1 MARKDIK
8 AFDFTSE
15 QSRTAAAENGRKG
28 GIASGQARRQ
38 KKTLSELAKMIAENP
53 APAAAKKKLA
63 KMGISD
69 EDANNNA
76 CIAAAVYDKAIKGN
90 MQAVDKWE
98 ELTAASKNDD
108 EKYYL
113 PGRVLGKAFVDI
125 NRQIKPNIEYVF
137 EGGRGGLKSSFVA
150 FKIVELIK
158 NNPQMH
164 ACITRQVAGTLKDSV
179 YANMKWA
186 INELGLME
194 EFECKVS
201 PLEIKYIKTGQTIYF
216 RGLDDETKLKSI
228 KPEFGYIGILWK
240 EEKDQMK
247 GDAQERSVNQSV
259 LRGGDESYDFSS
271 YNPPKSKS
279 NWVNRIKLIPNPKRV
294 IHHSSYLEAP
304 AEWLGQKFIDDA
316 AHLKEIN
323 PEAYEHE
330 YLGVPNGDGGNVF
343 EYLEIRDITDEEIS
357 HMDRIFAGVDYGW
370 YPDQFCYLR
379 TYYDSAREK
388 IYLIDE
394 LYVNKWS
401 NSKTAD
407 WIKKKG
413 YDDYTMICDSAE
425 PKSVNDFRD
434 AGLPARGAIKGP
446 GSIEYGF
453 KFLQTKTLVIDPKR
467 TPNAYKEITEYEYD
481 RDKEGNPYA
490 ELSAQDKAN
499 KGKQYEKEQR
509 QRTYERRIRK
519 TKREVFGLQTGVD
532 NAPNEKAKF
541 ALQQDL
547 DRKSYLLQKQ
557 NAAYKDYCKQNDLR
571 ELQDRLMIAKWNRQ
585 NAAKARGAAKR
596 YKTAKG
602 ID

>member
-1 MARKDIK
+1 MANEENLKPFNNR
-8 AFDFTSE
+8 TESE
-15 QSRTAAAENGRKG
+15 QREIAQKG
-28 GIASGQARRQ
+28 GIASGQSRRQ

-53 APAAAKKKLA
+53 APTAAKKKLT

-76 CIAAAVYDKAIKGN
+76 CIVAAVYDKAIKGN

-98 ELTAASKNDD
+98 QLVAVSKSDESKYELPA
-108 EKYYL
+108 
-113 PGRVLGKAFVDI
+113 RVLGKAFVDI

-201 PLEIKYIKTGQTIYF
+201 PLEIKYVKTGQTIYF

-279 NWVNRIKLIPNPKRV
+279 NWVNRIKLVPNSKRV

-357 HMDRIFAGVDYGW
+357 RMDRIFAGVDYGW
-370 YPDQFCYLR
+370 YPDAFCYLR

-453 KFLQTKTLVIDPKR
+453 KFLQTKTIVIDPKR

-481 RDKEGNPYA
+481 RDKEGNVISGYPDGNDHAISALRYA
-490 ELSAQDKAN
+490 YEPLFNRRGYSA
-499 KGKQYEKEQR
+499 
-509 QRTYERRIRK
+509 
-519 TKREVFGLQTGVD
+519 
-532 NAPNEKAKF
+532 
-541 ALQQDL
+541 
-547 DRKSYLLQKQ
+547 
-557 NAAYKDYCKQNDLR
+557 
-571 ELQDRLMIAKWNRQ
+571 
-585 NAAKARGAAKR
+585 
-596 YKTAKG
+596 
-602 ID
+602 

>member
-1 MARKDIK
+1 MANEENLKPFKPGRS
-8 AFDFTSE
+8 SE
-15 QSRTAAAENGRKG
+15 EAVKNGQKG
-28 GIASGQARRQ
+28 GIASGQSRRQ

-53 APAAAKKKLA
+53 APTTAKKKLT

-76 CIAAAVYDKAIKGN
+76 CIVAAVYDKAIKGN

-98 ELTAASKNDD
+98 QLVAVSKSDESKYELPA
-108 EKYYL
+108 
-113 PGRVLGKAFVDI
+113 RVLGKAFVDI

-370 YPDQFCYLR
+370 YPDAFCYLR

-453 KFLQTKTLVIDPKR
+453 KFLQTKTIVIDPKR

-481 RDKEGNPYA
+481 RDKEGNVISGYPDGDDHAISALRYA
-490 ELSAQDKAN
+490 YEPLFNRRGYSA
-499 KGKQYEKEQR
+499 
-509 QRTYERRIRK
+509 
-519 TKREVFGLQTGVD
+519 
-532 NAPNEKAKF
+532 
-541 ALQQDL
+541 
-547 DRKSYLLQKQ
+547 
-557 NAAYKDYCKQNDLR
+557 
-571 ELQDRLMIAKWNRQ
+571 
-585 NAAKARGAAKR
+585 
-596 YKTAKG
+596 
-602 ID
+602 

>member
-1 MARKDIK
+1 MQSKSEAR
-8 AFDFTSE
+8 A
-15 QSRTAAAENGRKG
+15 NGKKG
-28 GIASGQARRQ
+28 GIASGQARRR
-38 KKTLSELAKMIAENP
+38 KKTLSELAKMIADNP
-53 APAAAKKKLA
+53 APDNARAKLA

-69 EDANNNA
+69 DDANNNA
-76 CIAAAVYDKAIKGN
+76 VVAASIYAKAIKGN

-98 ELTAASKNDD
+98 QLVAVSKSDESKYELPA
-108 EKYYL
+108 
-113 PGRVLGKAFVDI
+113 RVLGKAFVDI

-279 NWVNRIKLIPNPKRV
+279 NWVNRIKLVPNPKRV

-343 EYLEIRDITDEEIS
+343 EYLEIRDIADEEIS
-357 HMDRIFAGVDYGW
+357 RMDRIFAGVDYGW
-370 YPDQFCYLR
+370 YPDAFCYLR

-453 KFLQTKTLVIDPKR
+453 KFLQTKTIVIDPKR

-481 RDKEGNPYA
+481 RDKEGNVISGYPDGNDHAISALRYA
-490 ELSAQDKAN
+490 YEPLFNRRGYSA
-499 KGKQYEKEQR
+499 
-509 QRTYERRIRK
+509 
-519 TKREVFGLQTGVD
+519 
-532 NAPNEKAKF
+532 
-541 ALQQDL
+541 
-547 DRKSYLLQKQ
+547 
-557 NAAYKDYCKQNDLR
+557 
-571 ELQDRLMIAKWNRQ
+571 
-585 NAAKARGAAKR
+585 
-596 YKTAKG
+596 
-602 ID
+602 

>member
-1 MARKDIK
+1 MANEKNLIPN
-8 AFDFTSE
+8 SE
-15 QSRTAAAENGRKG
+15 RTPSELREITKKG
-28 GIASGQARRQ
+28 GIKSGEVRRQ

-53 APAAAKKKLA
+53 APTTAKKKLT

-76 CIAAAVYDKAIKGN
+76 CIVAAVYDKAIKGN

-98 ELTAASKNDD
+98 QLVAVSKSDENKYELPA
-108 EKYYL
+108 
-113 PGRVLGKAFVDI
+113 RVLGKAFVDI

-259 LRGGDESYDFSS
+259 LRGGDKSYDFSS

-279 NWVNRIKLIPNPKRV
+279 NWVNRIKLVPNPKRV

-330 YLGVPNGDGGNVF
+330 YLGIPNGDGGNVF

-370 YPDQFCYLR
+370 YPDAFCYLR

-481 RDKEGNPYA
+481 RDKEGNVISGYPDGNDHAISALRYA
-490 ELSAQDKAN
+490 YEPLFNRRGYSA
-499 KGKQYEKEQR
+499 
-509 QRTYERRIRK
+509 
-519 TKREVFGLQTGVD
+519 
-532 NAPNEKAKF
+532 
-541 ALQQDL
+541 
-547 DRKSYLLQKQ
+547 
-557 NAAYKDYCKQNDLR
+557 
-571 ELQDRLMIAKWNRQ
+571 
-585 NAAKARGAAKR
+585 
-596 YKTAKG
+596 
-602 ID
+602 

>member
-1 MARKDIK
+1 MANEKNLRPGSMQSK
-8 AFDFTSE
+8 SE
-15 QSRTAAAENGRKG
+15 ARANGKKG
-28 GIASGQARRQ
+28 GIASGQARRR
-38 KKTLSELAKMIAENP
+38 KKTLSELAKMIADNP
-53 APAAAKKKLA
+53 APDNARAKLA

-69 EDANNNA
+69 DDANNNA
-76 CIAAAVYDKAIKGN
+76 VVAASIYAKAIKGN

-98 ELTAASKNDD
+98 QLVAVSKSDENKYELPA
-108 EKYYL
+108 
-113 PGRVLGKAFVDI
+113 RVLGKAFVDI

-259 LRGGDESYDFSS
+259 LRGGDKSYDFSS

-279 NWVNRIKLIPNPKRV
+279 NWVNRIKLVPNPKRV

-330 YLGVPNGDGGNVF
+330 YLGIPNGDGGNVF

-370 YPDQFCYLR
+370 YPDAFCYLR

-453 KFLQTKTLVIDPKR
+453 KFLQTKTIVIDPKR

-481 RDKEGNPYA
+481 RDKEGNVISGYPDGDDHAISALRYA
-490 ELSAQDKAN
+490 YEPLFNRRGYSA
-499 KGKQYEKEQR
+499 
-509 QRTYERRIRK
+509 
-519 TKREVFGLQTGVD
+519 
-532 NAPNEKAKF
+532 
-541 ALQQDL
+541 
-547 DRKSYLLQKQ
+547 
-557 NAAYKDYCKQNDLR
+557 
-571 ELQDRLMIAKWNRQ
+571 
-585 NAAKARGAAKR
+585 
-596 YKTAKG
+596 
-602 ID
+602 

>member
-1 MARKDIK
+1 MANEKNLRPGSMQSK
-8 AFDFTSE
+8 SE
-15 QSRTAAAENGRKG
+15 VRENGRKG
-28 GIASGQARRQ
+28 GIASGQARRR
-38 KKTLSELAKMIAENP
+38 KKTLSELAKMIADNP
-53 APAAAKKKLA
+53 APDNARAKLA

-76 CIAAAVYDKAIKGN
+76 VVAASIYAKAIKGN

-98 ELTAASKNDD
+98 QLVAVSKSDESKYELPA
-108 EKYYL
+108 
-113 PGRVLGKAFVDI
+113 RVLGKAYVDI

-137 EGGRGGLKSSFVA
+137 EGGRGGLKSSYVA

-279 NWVNRIKLIPNPKRV
+279 NWVNRIKLVPNPKRV

-357 HMDRIFAGVDYGW
+357 RMDRIFAGVDYGW
-370 YPDQFCYLR
+370 YPDAFCYLR

-453 KFLQTKTLVIDPKR
+453 KFLQTKTIVIDPKR

-481 RDKEGNPYA
+481 RDKEGNVISGYPDGNDHAISALRYA
-490 ELSAQDKAN
+490 YESLFNRRGYSA
-499 KGKQYEKEQR
+499 
-509 QRTYERRIRK
+509 
-519 TKREVFGLQTGVD
+519 
-532 NAPNEKAKF
+532 
-541 ALQQDL
+541 
-547 DRKSYLLQKQ
+547 
-557 NAAYKDYCKQNDLR
+557 
-571 ELQDRLMIAKWNRQ
+571 
-585 NAAKARGAAKR
+585 
-596 YKTAKG
+596 
-602 ID
+602 

>member
-1 MARKDIK
+1 MANEKNLIPN
-8 AFDFTSE
+8 SE
-15 QSRTAAAENGRKG
+15 RTPSELREITKKG
-28 GIASGQARRQ
+28 GIKSGEVRRQ

-53 APAAAKKKLA
+53 APTTAKKKLT

-76 CIAAAVYDKAIKGN
+76 CIVAAVYDKAIKGN

-98 ELTAASKNDD
+98 QLVAVSKSDESKYELPA
-108 EKYYL
+108 
-113 PGRVLGKAFVDI
+113 RVLGKAFVDI

-279 NWVNRIKLIPNPKRV
+279 NWVNRIKLVPNPKRV

-370 YPDQFCYLR
+370 YPDAFCYLR

-453 KFLQTKTLVIDPKR
+453 KFLQTKTIVIDPKR

-481 RDKEGNPYA
+481 RDKEGNVISGYPDGNDHAISALRYA
-490 ELSAQDKAN
+490 YEPLFNRRGYSA
-499 KGKQYEKEQR
+499 
-509 QRTYERRIRK
+509 
-519 TKREVFGLQTGVD
+519 
-532 NAPNEKAKF
+532 
-541 ALQQDL
+541 
-547 DRKSYLLQKQ
+547 
-557 NAAYKDYCKQNDLR
+557 
-571 ELQDRLMIAKWNRQ
+571 
-585 NAAKARGAAKR
+585 
-596 YKTAKG
+596 
-602 ID
+602 

>member
-1 MARKDIK
+1 MANDQNLNNGVATQFR
-8 AFDFTSE
+8 SGE
-15 QSRTAAAENGRKG
+15 EAARNGKKG
-28 GIASGQARRQ
+28 GIASGYSRRQ
-38 KKTLSELAKMIAENP
+38 KKALSDYVKIIAESP
-53 APAAAKKKLA
+53 ASSTAKKKLA
-63 KMGISD
+63 KMGIAD
-69 EDANNNA
+69 EDANNMA
-76 CIAAAVYDKAIKGN
+76 VVATSLYKKAADGNIQAIE
-90 MQAVDKWE
+90 KWE
-98 ELTAASKNDD
+98 QLTAVSKDDD
-108 EKYYL
+108 EKYEL
-113 PGRVLGKAFVDI
+113 PARVLGKAFVDI

-279 NWVNRIKLIPNPKRV
+279 NWVNRIKLVPNPKRV

-370 YPDQFCYLR
+370 YPDAFCYLR

-481 RDKEGNPYA
+481 RDKEGNVISGYPDGNDHAISALRYA
-490 ELSAQDKAN
+490 YEPLFNRRGYSA
-499 KGKQYEKEQR
+499 
-509 QRTYERRIRK
+509 
-519 TKREVFGLQTGVD
+519 
-532 NAPNEKAKF
+532 
-541 ALQQDL
+541 
-547 DRKSYLLQKQ
+547 
-557 NAAYKDYCKQNDLR
+557 
-571 ELQDRLMIAKWNRQ
+571 
-585 NAAKARGAAKR
+585 
-596 YKTAKG
+596 
-602 ID
+602 

>member
-1 MARKDIK
+1 MANEENLKP
-8 AFDFTSE
+8 FTSN
-15 QSRTAAAENGRKG
+15 QSREEAVRNGQKG
-28 GIASGQARRQ
+28 GVASGQSRRQ

-53 APAAAKKKLA
+53 APTAAKKKLT

-76 CIAAAVYDKAIKGN
+76 CIVAAVYDKAIKGN

-98 ELTAASKNDD
+98 QLVAVSKSDESKYELPA
-108 EKYYL
+108 
-113 PGRVLGKAFVDI
+113 RVLGKAFVDI
-125 NRQIKPNIEYVF
+125 NRKIKPNIEYVF

-247 GDAQERSVNQSV
+247 GDTQERSVNQSV

-279 NWVNRIKLIPNPKRV
+279 NWVNRIKLVPNPKRV

-481 RDKEGNPYA
+481 RDKEGNVISGYPDGNDHAISALRYA
-490 ELSAQDKAN
+490 YEPLFNRRGYSA
-499 KGKQYEKEQR
+499 
-509 QRTYERRIRK
+509 
-519 TKREVFGLQTGVD
+519 
-532 NAPNEKAKF
+532 
-541 ALQQDL
+541 
-547 DRKSYLLQKQ
+547 
-557 NAAYKDYCKQNDLR
+557 
-571 ELQDRLMIAKWNRQ
+571 
-585 NAAKARGAAKR
+585 
-596 YKTAKG
+596 
-602 ID
+602 

>member
-1 MARKDIK
+1 MANEKNLRPGSMQSK
-8 AFDFTSE
+8 SE
-15 QSRTAAAENGRKG
+15 VRENGRKG
-28 GIASGQARRQ
+28 GIASGQARRR
-38 KKTLSELAKMIAENP
+38 KKTLSELAKMIADNP
-53 APAAAKKKLA
+53 APDNARAKLA

-76 CIAAAVYDKAIKGN
+76 VVAASIYAKAIKGN

-98 ELTAASKNDD
+98 QLVAVSKSDESKYELPA
-108 EKYYL
+108 
-113 PGRVLGKAFVDI
+113 RVLGKAFVDI

-357 HMDRIFAGVDYGW
+357 RMDRIFAGVDYGW
-370 YPDQFCYLR
+370 YPDAFCYLR

-481 RDKEGNPYA
+481 RDKEGNVISGYPDGNDHAISALRYA
-490 ELSAQDKAN
+490 YEPLFNRRGYSA
-499 KGKQYEKEQR
+499 
-509 QRTYERRIRK
+509 
-519 TKREVFGLQTGVD
+519 
-532 NAPNEKAKF
+532 
-541 ALQQDL
+541 
-547 DRKSYLLQKQ
+547 
-557 NAAYKDYCKQNDLR
+557 
-571 ELQDRLMIAKWNRQ
+571 
-585 NAAKARGAAKR
+585 
-596 YKTAKG
+596 
-602 ID
+602 

>member
-1 MARKDIK
+1 MANEKNLIPN
-8 AFDFTSE
+8 SE
-15 QSRTAAAENGRKG
+15 RTPSELREITKKG
-28 GIASGQARRQ
+28 GIKSGEVRRQ
-38 KKTLSELAKMIAENP
+38 KKSLSELAKMIAENP
-53 APAAAKKKLA
+53 APTAAKKKLT

-76 CIAAAVYDKAIKGN
+76 CIVAAVYDKAIKGN

-98 ELTAASKNDD
+98 QLVAVSKSDESKYELPA
-108 EKYYL
+108 
-113 PGRVLGKAFVDI
+113 RVLGKAFVDI

-279 NWVNRIKLIPNPKRV
+279 NWVNRIKLMPNPKRV

-370 YPDQFCYLR
+370 YPDAFCYLR

-481 RDKEGNPYA
+481 RDKEGNVISGYPDGNDHAISALRYA
-490 ELSAQDKAN
+490 YEPLFNRRGYSA
-499 KGKQYEKEQR
+499 
-509 QRTYERRIRK
+509 
-519 TKREVFGLQTGVD
+519 
-532 NAPNEKAKF
+532 
-541 ALQQDL
+541 
-547 DRKSYLLQKQ
+547 
-557 NAAYKDYCKQNDLR
+557 
-571 ELQDRLMIAKWNRQ
+571 
-585 NAAKARGAAKR
+585 
-596 YKTAKG
+596 
-602 ID
+602 

>member
-1 MARKDIK
+1 MANEKNLRPGSMQSK
-8 AFDFTSE
+8 SE
-15 QSRTAAAENGRKG
+15 VRENGRKG
-28 GIASGQARRQ
+28 GIASGQARRR
-38 KKTLSELAKMIAENP
+38 KKTLSELAKMIADNP
-53 APAAAKKKLA
+53 APDSTRTKLA

-76 CIAAAVYDKAIKGN
+76 VVAASIYAKAIKGN

-98 ELTAASKNDD
+98 QLVSVSKSDESKYELPA
-108 EKYYL
+108 
-113 PGRVLGKAFVDI
+113 RVLGKAFVDI

-370 YPDQFCYLR
+370 YPDAFCYLR

-467 TPNAYKEITEYEYD
+467 TPNAYKEITGYEYD
-481 RDKEGNPYA
+481 RDKEGNVISGYPDGNDHAISALRYA
-490 ELSAQDKAN
+490 YEPLFNRRGYSA
-499 KGKQYEKEQR
+499 
-509 QRTYERRIRK
+509 
-519 TKREVFGLQTGVD
+519 
-532 NAPNEKAKF
+532 
-541 ALQQDL
+541 
-547 DRKSYLLQKQ
+547 
-557 NAAYKDYCKQNDLR
+557 
-571 ELQDRLMIAKWNRQ
+571 
-585 NAAKARGAAKR
+585 
-596 YKTAKG
+596 
-602 ID
+602 

>member
-1 MARKDIK
+1 MANEENLKPFNNR
-8 AFDFTSE
+8 TESE
-15 QSRTAAAENGRKG
+15 QREIAQKG
-28 GIASGQARRQ
+28 GVASGQSRRQ
-38 KKTLSELAKMIAENP
+38 KKTLSELAKIIAENP
-53 APAAAKKKLA
+53 APTAAKKKLT

-69 EDANNNA
+69 DDANNNA
-76 CIAAAVYDKAIKGN
+76 CIVAAVYDKAIKGN

-98 ELTAASKNDD
+98 QLVAISKSDESKYELPA
-108 EKYYL
+108 
-113 PGRVLGKAFVDI
+113 RVLGKAFVDI

-150 FKIVELIK
+150 FKIIELIK

-186 INELGLME
+186 INELGLIE

-279 NWVNRIKLIPNPKRV
+279 NWVNRIKLVPNPKRV

-343 EYLEIRDITDEEIS
+343 EYLEIRDITDDEIS
-357 HMDRIFAGVDYGW
+357 RMDRIFAGVDYGW
-370 YPDQFCYLR
+370 YPDAFCYLR

-401 NSKTAD
+401 NSKTAE

-453 KFLQTKTLVIDPKR
+453 KFLQTKTIVIDPKR

-481 RDKEGNPYA
+481 RDKEGNVISGYPDGNDHAISALRYA
-490 ELSAQDKAN
+490 YEPLFNRRGHSA
-499 KGKQYEKEQR
+499 
-509 QRTYERRIRK
+509 
-519 TKREVFGLQTGVD
+519 
-532 NAPNEKAKF
+532 
-541 ALQQDL
+541 
-547 DRKSYLLQKQ
+547 
-557 NAAYKDYCKQNDLR
+557 
-571 ELQDRLMIAKWNRQ
+571 
-585 NAAKARGAAKR
+585 
-596 YKTAKG
+596 
-602 ID
+602 

>member
-1 MARKDIK
+1 MANEKNLIPN
-8 AFDFTSE
+8 SE
-15 QSRTAAAENGRKG
+15 RTPSELREMTRKG

-53 APAAAKKKLA
+53 APTAAKKKLT

-76 CIAAAVYDKAIKGN
+76 CIVAAVYDKAIKGN

-98 ELTAASKNDD
+98 QLVAVSKSDESKYELPA
-108 EKYYL
+108 
-113 PGRVLGKAFVDI
+113 RVLGKAFVDI

-137 EGGRGGLKSSFVA
+137 EGGRGGLKSSYVA

-279 NWVNRIKLIPNPKRV
+279 NWVNRIKLMPNPKRV

-370 YPDQFCYLR
+370 YPDAFCYLR

-453 KFLQTKTLVIDPKR
+453 KFLQTKTIVIDPKR

-481 RDKEGNPYA
+481 RDKEGNVISGYPDGDDHAISALRYA
-490 ELSAQDKAN
+490 YEPLFNRRGYSA
-499 KGKQYEKEQR
+499 
-509 QRTYERRIRK
+509 
-519 TKREVFGLQTGVD
+519 
-532 NAPNEKAKF
+532 
-541 ALQQDL
+541 
-547 DRKSYLLQKQ
+547 
-557 NAAYKDYCKQNDLR
+557 
-571 ELQDRLMIAKWNRQ
+571 
-585 NAAKARGAAKR
+585 
-596 YKTAKG
+596 
-602 ID
+602 

>member
-1 MARKDIK
+1 MAN
-8 AFDFTSE
+8 E
-15 QSRTAAAENGRKG
+15 ENLKPFSKSKREESVKNGQKG

-53 APAAAKKKLA
+53 APTAAKKKLT

-76 CIAAAVYDKAIKGN
+76 CIVAAVYDKAIKGN

-98 ELTAASKNDD
+98 QLVAVSKSDENKYELPA
-108 EKYYL
+108 
-113 PGRVLGKAFVDI
+113 RVLGKAFVDI

-137 EGGRGGLKSSFVA
+137 EGGRGGLKSSYVA

-158 NNPQMH
+158 NNSQMH

-279 NWVNRIKLIPNPKRV
+279 NWVNRIKLVPNPKRV

-343 EYLEIRDITDEEIS
+343 EYLEIRDITDDEINR
-357 HMDRIFAGVDYGW
+357 MDRIFAGVDYGW
-370 YPDQFCYLR
+370 YPDAFCYLR

-481 RDKEGNPYA
+481 RDKEGNVISGYPDGNDHAISALRYA
-490 ELSAQDKAN
+490 YEPLFNRRGNSA
-499 KGKQYEKEQR
+499 
-509 QRTYERRIRK
+509 
-519 TKREVFGLQTGVD
+519 
-532 NAPNEKAKF
+532 
-541 ALQQDL
+541 
-547 DRKSYLLQKQ
+547 
-557 NAAYKDYCKQNDLR
+557 
-571 ELQDRLMIAKWNRQ
+571 
-585 NAAKARGAAKR
+585 
-596 YKTAKG
+596 
-602 ID
+602 

>member
-1 MARKDIK
+1 MANDQNLNNGVTTQFR
-8 AFDFTSE
+8 TGEE
-15 QSRTAAAENGRKG
+15 QARIAKKG

-53 APAAAKKKLA
+53 APTAAKKKLT

-76 CIAAAVYDKAIKGN
+76 CIVAAVYDKAIKGN

-98 ELTAASKNDD
+98 QLVAVSKSDESKYELPA
-108 EKYYL
+108 
-113 PGRVLGKAFVDI
+113 RVLGKAFVDI

-279 NWVNRIKLIPNPKRV
+279 NWVNRIKLMPNPKRV

-357 HMDRIFAGVDYGW
+357 HMDRIFPGVDYGW
-370 YPDQFCYLR
+370 YPDAFCYLR

-453 KFLQTKTLVIDPKR
+453 KFLQTKTIVIDPKR

-481 RDKEGNPYA
+481 RDKEGNVISGYPDGNDHAISALRYA
-490 ELSAQDKAN
+490 YEPLFNRRGYSA
-499 KGKQYEKEQR
+499 
-509 QRTYERRIRK
+509 
-519 TKREVFGLQTGVD
+519 
-532 NAPNEKAKF
+532 
-541 ALQQDL
+541 
-547 DRKSYLLQKQ
+547 
-557 NAAYKDYCKQNDLR
+557 
-571 ELQDRLMIAKWNRQ
+571 
-585 NAAKARGAAKR
+585 
-596 YKTAKG
+596 
-602 ID
+602 